1 MPQSKVINQE
11 LKLIRGQVKSANLEE
26 YWINSVG
33 PTLYSKFIETYSKKM
48 WQVESNTELDTF
60 EWSPKGTPL
69 KSGPRA
75 AWDTAISAY
84 PWASN
89 GYNDYFEIY
98 YLNLKSKK
106 GL

>member
-1 MPQSKVINQE
+1 
-11 LKLIRGQVKSANLEE
+11 
-26 YWINSVG
+26 
-33 PTLYSKFIETYSKKM
+33 M

-84 PWASN
+84 PWARN
-89 GYNDYFEIY
+89 GYNDYFNIATVGAKVFLATRIEKYEIE
-98 YLNLKSKK
+98 KK
-106 GL
+106 QVFLMGNGKNSI